1 MNINEEMKL
10 HKWAQDMAEQQNSG
24 LSQDQWCKMKGI
36 PTNTFQYRCRKVR
49 LAMEDTLQESKQ
61 QKNKPD
67 NAALVPAERSI
78 KPAGDPEPEP
88 FFAKINLSSESRS
101 TSGINIK
108 YQDTLINIAPD
119 APADHVK
126 MVLEDLA
133 HA

>member
-10 HKWAQDMAEQQNSG
+10 HKWVQDMAEQQNSG
-24 LSQDQWCKMKGI
+24 LSQVQWCKMKGI

-49 LAMEDTLQESKQ
+49 LAMEDKLQES
-61 QKNKPD
+61 KPD

-88 FFAKINLSSESRS
+88 LFAKINLSSESRS

-126 MVLEDLA
+126 MVLEVLA

>member
-24 LSQDQWCKMKGI
+24 LSQVQWCKMKGI
-36 PTNTFQYRCRKVR
+36 PSNTFQYRCRKVR
-49 LAMEDTLQESKQ
+49 LAREDTLQES
-61 QKNKPD
+61 KPD

-108 YQDTLINIAPD
+108 YQDTLIHIAPD

-126 MVLEDLA
+126 MVLEVLA

>member
-24 LSQDQWCKMKGI
+24 LSQVQWCKMKGI

-49 LAMEDTLQESKQ
+49 LAMEDKLQES
-61 QKNKPD
+61 KPD
-67 NAALVPAERSI
+67 NAALVPTERSI
-78 KPAGDPEPEP
+78 KPVGDPEPEP

-126 MVLEDLA
+126 MVLEVLA